1 MTGAAGKHST
11 NAVVATAYGGPEVL
25 RSTTLS
31 LPAPGPGEVLIEVRA
46 AGVNPIDW
54 KLYSGTMGAD
64 PGRLPMPLGFE
75 ASGVVRATGADAVG
89 AAGPVEVGDEVIA
102 YPISGAY
109 ADHVIT
115 DAANVVPK
123 PAAMSFADAGG
134 LLLTG
139 ATAVHALAAT
149 NVGAGETLLLHGG
162 SGGVGIVTIQVAIA
176 RGARVVATASDR
188 RHDALR
194 SLGAVPVSYGDGLL
208 ERVRAAADA
217 IDAAIDAAGTAE
229 ALEVSLALVADRG
242 RIATI
247 VVTDAAREA
256 GIGLL
261 GMSPGADPGDEI
273 RAAARL
279 QLTELVE
286 RGELSVPTTSRPL
299 SEAAEAHRES
309 IAGHGYGKVVL
320 IP

>member
-115 DAANVVPK
+115 AAANVVQK

-208 ERVRAAADA
+208 ERVRDAADA